1 MFYLFEGKRKFN
13 TKPFNYQDLIH
24 ISLSISYRNLMLE
37 QDNNLYLMSLSV
49 LITCLLHNV
58 WMLEGEVI
66 CFKSHLGDHCWNQI
80 QCFLFVCFLFRV
92 AFI

>member
-1 MFYLFEGKRKFN
+1 MFYLFEGKRKFK

-37 QDNNLYLMSLSV
+37 QDNNLYLMSLSI

-66 CFKSHLGDHCWNQI
+66 CLNHTWEITVGTKFNVFCLFTFYLG
-80 QCFLFVCFLFRV
+80 
-92 AFI
+92 